1 MKNKEKLVSYCKENN
16 LPILHKQ
23 TDFGDMLYT
32 KWGNMT
38 VNMYRLTDMSASYVP
53 INVFKAAHEAWREG
67 KNYVVFFPKDSYAE
81 YFMPISRAVKDWRML
96 MNKDC
101 IYCDKEH
108 VLKNHIKDDEGNEL
122 GHKSK
127 DVELDREM

>member
-1 MKNKEKLVSYCKENN
+1 MGEYDSKYVPPALQKESLRRHV
-16 LPILHKQ
+16 Q
-23 TDFGDMLYT
+23 
-32 KWGNMT
+32 GNMT

-108 VLKNHIKDDEGNEL
+108 VLKII
-122 GHKSK
+122 SK
-127 DVELDREM
+127 MMRGMN

>member
-1 MKNKEKLVSYCKENN
+1 MKNKEKLVSYCRENN

-53 INVFKAAHEAWREG
+53 INVFKLYSPSMG
-67 KNYVVFFPKDSYAE
+67 QPGDSKLCTY
-81 YFMPISRAVKDWRML
+81 
-96 MNKDC
+96 
-101 IYCDKEH
+101 
-108 VLKNHIKDDEGNEL
+108 
-122 GHKSK
+122 
-127 DVELDREM
+127 